1 MENNRSD
8 IEEPLWASTAELR
21 ANSKLESSI
30 SSAEAGGHPMNSIL
44 QTFEVIDD
52 QMAEVLRRKSDAQ
65 RLRSV
70 DAFWN
75 SARAVIRAA
84 IRTEHPDWSL
94 PRVQA
99 EIDRRISNGV
109 LDRIHA

>member
-1 MENNRSD
+1 
-8 IEEPLWASTAELR
+8 
-21 ANSKLESSI
+21 
-30 SSAEAGGHPMNSIL
+30 MNSIL

-52 QMAEVLRRKSDAQ
+52 QMAEALRRKSDAQ

-75 SARAVIRAA
+75 SARAILKAA

-94 PRVQA
+94 ERVQA
-99 EIDRRISNGV
+99 EIARRISNGV
-109 LDRIHA
+109 LEHVHA

>member
-1 MENNRSD
+1 MN
-8 IEEPLWASTAELR
+8 PL
-21 ANSKLESSI
+21 
-30 SSAEAGGHPMNSIL
+30 L

-52 QMAEVLRRKSDAQ
+52 RMAEALRRKSDAQ

-75 SARAVIRAA
+75 SARAILQAA

-94 PRVQA
+94 ERVQVEVA
-99 EIDRRISNGV
+99 RRISNGV
-109 LDRIHA
+109 LDHVQA

>member
-1 MENNRSD
+1 MN
-8 IEEPLWASTAELR
+8 PLLR
-21 ANSKLESSI
+21 
-30 SSAEAGGHPMNSIL
+30 
-44 QTFEVIDD
+44 TFEMIDD

-75 SARAVIRAA
+75 SARAILKAA

-94 PRVQA
+94 ERVQIEVA
-99 EIDRRISNGV
+99 RRISNGA
-109 LDRIHA
+109 LDHVHA

>member
-1 MENNRSD
+1 
-8 IEEPLWASTAELR
+8 
-21 ANSKLESSI
+21 
-30 SSAEAGGHPMNSIL
+30 MNSIL

-52 QMAEVLRRKSDAQ
+52 QMAEALRRKSDAQ

-75 SARAVIRAA
+75 SARAILKAA

-94 PRVQA
+94 ELVQA
-99 EIDRRISNGV
+99 EIARRISNGV
-109 LDRIHA
+109 LDHVHA